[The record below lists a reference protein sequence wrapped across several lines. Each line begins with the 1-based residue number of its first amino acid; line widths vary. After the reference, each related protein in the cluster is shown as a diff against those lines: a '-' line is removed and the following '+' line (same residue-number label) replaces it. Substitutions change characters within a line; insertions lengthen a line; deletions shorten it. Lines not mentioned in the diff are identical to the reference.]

1 AEMQISNWNDLR
13 YLLAVSR
20 GQTLRAAA
28 RQLRVDDTTVARRLS
43 SLERQLGKKLVQR
56 RGDRRLTLTEAGQR
70 VAKEA
75 EAIERHYDTIA
86 TTLAGDRGGS
96 FGTVRMT
103 AVPILVNRLFAR
115 NFGALSVRNP
125 GVQLELIPDSRDLSL
140 TRREADI
147 AVRLARPSTG
157 GMAVK
162 TSRIGTLSYAAY
174 AANDITPKYSKAL
187 PWITY
192 ENAMSHLPHARWME
206 REGERERHGASRGRS
221 ALRVHDAETAL
232 EAVAA
237 GEGKTLLP
245 KLVADGDP
253 RLRKIKVATHRP
265 IPVREIW
272 QLAHADDVEVGR
284 LVAVMDWI
292 RTTVAGRTS
301 R

>member
-1 AEMQISNWNDLR
+1 MQISNWNDFR

-43 SLERQLGKKLVQR
+43 SLERQLGEKLVQR
-56 RGDRRLTLTEAGQR
+56 MGDRRLALTEVGQR
-70 VAKEA
+70 VVKEA
-75 EAIERHYDTIA
+75 EAIEQRCNTIA
-86 TTLAGDRGGS
+86 ATIAGDRGGS

-115 NFGALSVRNP
+115 SFGALSVRNP
-125 GVQLELIPDSRDLSL
+125 GVLLELIPDSRDLSL

-162 TSRIGTLSYAAY
+162 ASRIGTLSYAAY
-174 AANDITPKYSKAL
+174 AANDVSPKRAKAI
-187 PWITY
+187 PWVTY
-192 ENAMSHLPHARWME
+192 ESAMSHLPHARWME
-206 REGERERHGASRGRS
+206 REGERARQVGSTGRS

-245 KLVADGDP
+245 MLVADGEP
-253 RLRKIKVATHRP
+253 RLRKIKVSAHRP
-265 IPVREIW
+265 IPTREIW
-272 QLAHADDVEVGR
+272 QLAHADDIELGR
-284 LVAVMDWI
+284 IVAVMDWI
-292 RTTVAGRTS
+292 RMTVAGRTS
-301 R
+301 G